1 MKRRRRMRVT
11 PLGYIVLGIIILIM
25 AVGICF
31 IVWSLKNDDEPAVAE
46 ETPGM
51 QVTPTPSLA
60 PVSQNGTAVIG
71 GNEDPQQGGNNSV
84 TITLPPATPTPT
96 MKQPDTPE
104 PAVQTPSPEQV
115 SKAVD
120 GKTTGNLY
128 LRQGPGKQYG
138 IIATYEKGS
147 RLKIYSKENG
157 FYFVMVVAANKY
169 GYMAEEY
176 VEKTGLLPGETATPV
191 PAAPNGAI
199 NGKVKAST
207 LALRAGPGT
216 DFRTVGQASRG
227 DHVYIYFKTGKFY
240 YIQIVA
246 TGLKCYGYAEYIT
259 AEKTVPTGTPVP
271 G

>member
-1 MKRRRRMRVT
+1 MSRRRKVRVT

-25 AVGICF
+25 VVGICF
-31 IVWSLKNDDEPAVAE
+31 IVWSLKNDEETVPAE
-46 ETPGM
+46 TTPGM
-51 QVTPTPSLA
+51 LVTPTPSLA
-60 PVSQNGTAVIG
+60 PVSQSGATVING
-71 GNEDPQQGGNNSV
+71 NSGSQSGIYEG
-84 TITLPPATPTPT
+84 TITLPPVTPTPT
-96 MKQPDTPE
+96 LKLADTPE
-104 PAVQTPSPEQV
+104 PPVQTPSPEQV

-191 PAAPNGAI
+191 PAAPAGAI
-199 NGKVKAST
+199 NGKVNAST
-207 LALRAGPGT
+207 LALRSGPSVDT
-216 DFRTVGQASRG
+216 RQVGQVSRG
-227 DHVYIYFKTGKFY
+227 EYVYIYFKTGDFY

-246 TGLKCYGYAEYIT
+246 TGQKCYGYAKFIT
-259 AEKTVPTGTPVP
+259 AEKSVPTGTPVP
-271 G
+271 K